1 MESVNRADEGRAEEA
16 ERDLKGKGVRMS
28 YTLTID
34 EPSVASY
41 VTRRG
46 PQFRDEFKALL
57 VAYVQARMAYEQKDV
72 PKRDSGLDL
81 FHRLRANAPLLD
93 DEEMRLFDRAKDVGR
108 EVELA

>member
-1 MESVNRADEGRAEEA
+1 
-16 ERDLKGKGVRMS
+16 MS

-46 PQFRDEFKALL
+46 PQFREEFNALL
-57 VAYVQARMAYEQKDV
+57 VAYVQTRMSYEQAPMQGHK
-72 PKRDSGLDL
+72 PRSGLEL
-81 FHRLRANAPLLD
+81 FCRLRENAPLLD
-93 DEEMRLFDRAKDVGR
+93 EDEMRLFDRMKDCGR

>member
-1 MESVNRADEGRAEEA
+1 
-16 ERDLKGKGVRMS
+16 MS

-46 PQFRDEFKALL
+46 PQFREEFNALL
-57 VAYVQARMAYEQKDV
+57 VAYVQTRMSYEQAPMQGRK
-72 PKRDSGLDL
+72 PRSGLEL
-81 FHRLRANAPLLD
+81 FCRLRENAPLLD
-93 DEEMRLFDRAKDVGR
+93 EDEMRLFDRMKDCGR